1 MRKCC
6 IIFLTISN
14 RKWDHMAKQLSR
26 NVNSQG
32 VSSSEPFVIKRAKR
46 LLESQLEEKGVVRI
60 TYIALKKE
68 LIAEFGET
76 EFGRNKTA
84 IQKLLENAVC
94 AKNPR
99 VAKTFAND
107 SLNKSESVNTK
118 QHEHSEKSK
127 ERKSAKSSRLYF
139 YKMHGEDVGSS
150 EGNRYISNN
159 DL

>member
-1 MRKCC
+1 
-6 IIFLTISN
+6 
-14 RKWDHMAKQLSR
+14 MAKQLSR

-94 AKNPR
+94 A
-99 VAKTFAND
+99 ND

-150 EGNRYISNN
+150 EGNRYISND